1 MTENAP
7 LEATSDL
14 PLQIHPN
21 EELEPI
27 AFTFFSEPATVL
39 AQITHDGILHFT
51 VDPTDEN
58 AAKFIDCIETFLS
71 TRINGIVVKDAK
83 PKAEY
88 ADEQYLVDESNK
100 PPRFIRADQVD
111 LSDDRNPS
119 VIPHNTMRF
128 DVHMGSIYGIFDDGV
143 VTKERLAEI
152 ISEAIQEAVEA
163 TIGEALDGV
172 PIPGGI
178 DRHIYPKSLM
188 LHREMLSC
196 DLS

>member
-1 MTENAP
+1 MTEP
-7 LEATSDL
+7 SEPTFTLGTDL
-14 PLQIHPN
+14 AIGASLQRNTIEFRN
-21 EELEPI
+21 EWQGPI
-27 AFTFFSEPATVL
+27 AM
-39 AQITHDGILHFT
+39 ITPDGIMHFS

-58 AAKFIDCIETFLS
+58 AAAFIGCIETFLS
-71 TRINGIVVKDAK
+71 TRINGIVVKGAK
-83 PKAEY
+83 TPADY
-88 ADEQYLVDESNK
+88 PDEQYLVDEKNK
-100 PPRFIRADQVD
+100 PPRFIRGDQVD

-143 VTKERLAEI
+143 VTKESLAEI

-178 DRHIYPKSLM
+178 DRHIFPKSLM